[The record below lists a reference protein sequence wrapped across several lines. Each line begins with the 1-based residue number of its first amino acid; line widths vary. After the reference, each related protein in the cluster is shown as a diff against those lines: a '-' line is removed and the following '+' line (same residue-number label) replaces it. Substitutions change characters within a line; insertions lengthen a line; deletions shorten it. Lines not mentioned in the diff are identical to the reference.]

1 MDYFKTRRT
10 IRRYS
15 DRPLS
20 DELIADMLDK
30 AIHAPTCGSMQLYSV
45 VVTRSDEGKS
55 ALAPAHFN
63 QPCLTGAQAVLT
75 FCADFNR
82 FTRWCE
88 QRGADP
94 GFDNVQSFISAALDA
109 TILAQQ
115 FVTIAEMNGLGTC
128 YLGTTSWNA
137 PMIIDALSLP
147 ELVVPVI
154 TVTVGYPAE
163 SPEVQPRLPVSAFI
177 HTEKYNPNSAERI
190 DSMYGEFENLPANRA
205 YVTENKKD
213 SLAHVFTDVRYPREA
228 NEHFSHIF
236 TEMLRKAGFLAENA

>member
-128 YLGTTSWNA
+128 YLGTT
-137 PMIIDALSLP
+137 
-147 ELVVPVI
+147 
-154 TVTVGYPAE
+154 
-163 SPEVQPRLPVSAFI
+163 
-177 HTEKYNPNSAERI
+177 
-190 DSMYGEFENLPANRA
+190 
-205 YVTENKKD
+205 
-213 SLAHVFTDVRYPREA
+213 
-228 NEHFSHIF
+228 
-236 TEMLRKAGFLAENA
+236 

>member
-137 PMIIDALSLP
+137 PHDH
-147 ELVVPVI
+147 
-154 TVTVGYPAE
+154 
-163 SPEVQPRLPVSAFI
+163 R
-177 HTEKYNPNSAERI
+177 R
-190 DSMYGEFENLPANRA
+190 
-205 YVTENKKD
+205 
-213 SLAHVFTDVRYPREA
+213 SLAARTCGACNHGDRRL
-228 NEHFSHIF
+228 SG
-236 TEMLRKAGFLAENA
+236 RKPGSATATAGFGFHTH